1 MDHAAQHHF
10 SQKLF
15 ASTAPFSHFAAR
27 SGFGFTAGIIGQ
39 DPQYGRL
46 VGESAAQQCTAMLE
60 NLATLLDEVGLDFS
74 NIVKT
79 TIYLINYEDFEAINE
94 VYAQY
99 FHEPYPART
108 TIAAAA
114 LPLGAK
120 VQIDAVVDL
129 SAADGAAK

>member
-15 ASTAPFSHFAAR
+15 ASKAPFSHFAAR
-27 SGFGFTAGIIGQ
+27 SELGFTAGIIGQ
-39 DPQYGRL
+39 DPQHGRL
-46 VGESAAQQCTAMLE
+46 VADGAAQQCTAMLE
-60 NLATLLDEVGLDFS
+60 NLATLLGEVGLDFS
-74 NIVKT
+74 DIVKT
-79 TIYLINYEDFEAINE
+79 TIYLADYEDFEAIND

-108 TIAAAA
+108 TIAAAS

-129 SAADGAAK
+129 SAANGAAR